1 MHGTGL
7 ERALHRTMVDHLDRA
22 NLGKYHPVIMGDG
35 KATLRKT
42 KRVVA
47 PFPFETRV
55 SRGLPSL
62 APSEEGFE
70 GEINADRDILQDL
83 RMHRREGGT
92 LFFQDREGIDLP
104 IARQTLALVLP
115 CVFTHFKQVV
125 IEPTTL
131 FKRCL
136 KAFVLFL
143 GGIDPILK
151 VFMHAPILV

>member
-1 MHGTGL
+1 MHRTSL
-7 ERALHRTMVDHLDRA
+7 DRALHRTMVDHLDRA

-70 GEINADRDILQDL
+70 GEINADRDVLQDV
-83 RMHRREGGT
+83 RVYHVQGGT

-104 IARQTLALVLP
+104 IARQTLAFLLP
-115 CVFTHFKQVV
+115 YVFTHFKQVV

-151 VFMHAPILV
+151 VFVHTDILA